1 MDPFGIA
8 VAASTLVLSLIFAV
22 FRRHHDGRF
31 RTPPRDITSDT
42 LRSIAAGQLT
52 FVQFSGEVCAQCKT
66 NQRVFTQTLDG
77 LTSVQFTDV
86 PVDQHME
93 LVRSLG
99 IMRSPTVLLI
109 EPSGEIIAR
118 AQGVVK
124 KQTILDLIGKN
135 ND

>member
-1 MDPFGIA
+1 
-8 VAASTLVLSLIFAV
+8 
-22 FRRHHDGRF
+22 
-31 RTPPRDITSDT
+31 
-42 LRSIAAGQLT
+42 
-52 FVQFSGEVCAQCKT
+52 
-66 NQRVFTQTLDG
+66 
-77 LTSVQFTDV
+77 
-86 PVDQHME
+86 ME